1 MKSAHR
7 WWVYLSILIA
17 MAGVLIHVGAAIA
30 GPSWFEFFN
39 APPSVQ
45 ASARAGTWLAP
56 ASALAIAAL
65 MGACGAYAAS
75 ALKLI
80 PRLPLLTA
88 GLAGMSAICLIR
100 ALLLPVLAI
109 SHPELR
115 NTFEIVAAIVWG
127 AAGVGFAVGWQ
138 AAKVPAAQTA

>member
-1 MKSAHR
+1 MKPAHLR
-7 WWVYLSILIA
+7 WVYLSILIA
-17 MAGVLIHVGAAIA
+17 LAGVVIHVGAAIA
-30 GPSWFEFFN
+30 GPTWFEFFN

-65 MGACGAYAAS
+65 MGVCGAYAAS
-75 ALKLI
+75 ALKMI
-80 PRLPLLTA
+80 PRLPLLTV
-88 GLAGMSAICLIR
+88 GLAGMSAVCLIR

-115 NTFEIVAAIVWG
+115 NTFETVAAIVWG
-127 AAGVGFAVGWQ
+127 AAGVGFAVAWQ
-138 AAKVPAAQTA
+138 AARVPTLQTP